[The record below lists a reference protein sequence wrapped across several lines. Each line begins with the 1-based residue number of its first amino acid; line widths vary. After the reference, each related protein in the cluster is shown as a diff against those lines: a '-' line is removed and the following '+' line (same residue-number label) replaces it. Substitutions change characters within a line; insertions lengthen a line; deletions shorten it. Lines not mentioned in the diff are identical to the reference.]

1 VVFRTQ
7 YQHSV
12 HQGAKEMLG
21 AILGDVIGSV
31 FEGSGLKIT
40 EFRLLSPKN
49 IYTDDTVLTVAV
61 ASAIL
66 DRGDYA
72 GYFRKFG
79 RRHPNRGYGGY
90 FQRWLGDDSLGP
102 YNSWGN
108 GSAMRVCPV
117 GWAFDSVEE
126 VLGEAK
132 RSADV
137 THNHPEGVRGAQA
150 VALSVYLAR
159 CGAKKIEIRQEISTR
174 FGYDLT
180 RTADEV
186 RSVYSFDVSCQGSV
200 PESIICFLDSN
211 DFESS
216 VRLAISLGGD
226 ADTMACIAGGIS
238 EAYYGCLPKPAEL
251 TVRELLPMDL
261 LAVVDRFRARFGC
274 SS

>member
-1 VVFRTQ
+1 
-7 YQHSV
+7 
-12 HQGAKEMLG
+12 MLG
-21 AILGDVIGSV
+21 AIAGDVIGSV
-31 FEGSGLKIT
+31 FEGSGLKIK
-40 EFRLLSPKN
+40 EFPLLSPKN
-49 IYTDDTVLTVAV
+49 VFTDDTVLTVAV

-66 DRGDYA
+66 DQGDYA
-72 GYFRKFG
+72 DCIRKFG
-79 RRHPNRGYGGY
+79 RRHPDRGYGGY
-90 FQRWLGDDSLGP
+90 FQRWLGDESLGP

-126 VLGEAK
+126 VLFEAK

-150 VALSVYLAR
+150 VALSVHLAR
-159 CGAKKIEIRQEISTR
+159 RGVKKIEIRQEITAR

-180 RTADEV
+180 RSAEEIRV
-186 RSVYSFDVSCQGSV
+186 VYSFDVSCQGSV
-200 PESIICFLDSN
+200 PESIICFLDSD

-238 EAYYGCLPKPAEL
+238 EAYYGGVPESVEL
-251 TVRELLPMDL
+251 SVRELLATDL
-261 LAVVDRFRARFGC
+261 LEVIDRFRARYC
-274 SS
+274 PAHKPEV